1 MAGEGRV
8 MADDYDPMLDCYR
21 SWAAYIELCRKRL
34 EDTGEYPHT
43 GPWAKPELPLSDAG
57 HEQ

>member
-1 MAGEGRV
+1 